1 MVKRILP
8 FVLAG
13 MVTGLVAQP
22 PNLSFKRGAPIS
34 HAQIL
39 LGARSMGGRTIV
51 PSVALGYFSLS
62 YKSSWSDDY
71 DSGDYDFSIHLFI
84 PKVGIRVLGARNGD
98 LRSYTLAEV
107 FYLLPV
113 VNGSEFSESD
123 KKELRDALDL
133 IGLTFGFGAEYFL
146 SDQFSVGS
154 EAALN
159 MIYHSTE
166 RTDDFA
172 NYLSESRTI
181 LSALMTNFTLNYY
194 FRE

>member
-1 MVKRILP
+1 M
-8 FVLAG
+8 
-13 MVTGLVAQP
+13 
-22 PNLSFKRGAPIS
+22 PNI
-34 HAQIL
+34 
-39 LGARSMGGRTIV
+39 T
-51 PSVALGYFSLS
+51 LGYFSLS

-71 DSGDYDFSIHLFI
+71 GSDDYDFSIHLFI
-84 PKVGIRVLGARNGD
+84 PKVGVRVLGARNGD

-107 FYLLPV
+107 FYVLPV

-123 KKELRDALDL
+123 KKEFRDALDL
-133 IGLTFGFGAEYFL
+133 IGLTFGFGAEYFF

-166 RTDDFA
+166 YTGEYD
-172 NYLSESRTI
+172 NYSSESRTI